1 MRHSDHGSGFFR
13 QSRDWLLPAILVC
26 IAAIAQGAQQ
36 PAPQEVAD
44 LIVLDARIHTMDAT
58 DSVHT
63 AIACRGDRILAVGSN
78 AEIQRL
84 QGAGTK
90 VIEAAGRTVVPG
102 FNDSH
107 VHFLAGGQQ
116 LSAVQLRDAKSPD
129 EFVSRLREYAATI
142 PAGQWITG
150 GDWDHENWSSGELPD
165 RSWIDAVTAEH
176 PVLISRLDGHMA
188 LANSRALQL
197 GAVTKETADPDGGL
211 IVRNAGTG
219 EPTGILKDAAMS
231 LVSRKIPAA
240 SVEAKL
246 RAAQAAT
253 DYAASLGV
261 TSVQDMSGAADIDVF
276 RELQRQGNLKTRIY
290 AFAPLPAW
298 QTSADRGLQA
308 AKGDV
313 WIREGGL
320 KGFADGSLG
329 STTALF
335 CEPYLDD
342 PQTVGLPGDEMFP
355 DGVMLQRI
363 QGADRAGLQ
372 VAVHATGD
380 RANDQML
387 TIFDRV
393 SRINGTKE
401 RRFRIEHAQ
410 HLRLQDVSR
419 FADTG
424 VIASMQ
430 PMHCADDGRWAL
442 KRIGPERARGTYAF
456 RSLLDAGVILAFGS
470 DWNVATLDP
479 LQGVAAAV
487 TRQTTDGQ
495 NPDGWVPEQKISV
508 TEAIRAWTVGSATAE
523 FAETYKGRLQ
533 RGMLAD
539 MVILSTDIFSVPAEQ
554 LWRAQVLTTIVGGR
568 VVYERAVK
576 SP

>member
-1 MRHSDHGSGFFR
+1 MWLRDHGSEFFG

-36 PAPQEVAD
+36 PAAQEVAD

-84 QGAGTK
+84 QGQDTK

-165 RSWIDAVTAEH
+165 RSWIDAITADH

-211 IVRNAGTG
+211 IVRNARTG

-240 SVEAKL
+240 SVEARL

-261 TSVQDMSGAADIDVF
+261 TSVQDMSGAADVDIF

-335 CEPYLDD
+335 FEPYLDD

-372 VAVHATGD
+372 VAVHAIGD

-393 SRINGTKE
+393 SRINGAKE

-533 RGMLAD
+533 QGMLAD

>member
-1 MRHSDHGSGFFR
+1 MRLRDHGSGFFG

-36 PAPQEVAD
+36 PAAQEVAD

-84 QGAGTK
+84 QGQDTK

-165 RSWIDAVTAEH
+165 RSWIDAITADH

-211 IVRNAGTG
+211 IVRNARTG

-261 TSVQDMSGAADIDVF
+261 TSVQDMSGAADVDIF

-335 CEPYLDD
+335 FEPYLDD

-355 DGVMLQRI
+355 DGVMLKELFKV
-363 QGADRAGLQ
+363 LQ
-372 VAVHATGD
+372 
-380 RANDQML
+380 
-387 TIFDRV
+387 
-393 SRINGTKE
+393 E
-401 RRFRIEHAQ
+401 R
-410 HLRLQDVSR
+410 LSW
-419 FADTG
+419 
-424 VIASMQ
+424 
-430 PMHCADDGRWAL
+430 C
-442 KRIGPERARGTYAF
+442 
-456 RSLLDAGVILAFGS
+456 
-470 DWNVATLDP
+470 
-479 LQGVAAAV
+479 
-487 TRQTTDGQ
+487 
-495 NPDGWVPEQKISV
+495 
-508 TEAIRAWTVGSATAE
+508 
-523 FAETYKGRLQ
+523 KGR
-533 RGMLAD
+533 
-539 MVILSTDIFSVPAEQ
+539 S
-554 LWRAQVLTTIVGGR
+554 
-568 VVYERAVK
+568 
-576 SP
+576 